1 MKSIKL
7 IIFMLVLGVVA
18 AACSNQPA
26 PTPTAAPA
34 AQEEKPTAAPAP
46 TEAPAAE
53 PTEAAAEEPTTAPA
67 PAEEPTNAPA
77 PAEAP
82 AAGEEAAPAMMIPE
96 PGPDD
101 AFGQSPWWPW
111 LSAHVGNETP
121 PATLTG
127 PVTLRG
133 EQAGGGANFLL
144 PGPRAL
150 DPTVFGTADNP
161 MGAEVPALVLGVP
174 PQMRADDGNGGQMTA
189 GPTPFGNKSV
199 AVPGSISLTLVDATA
214 TDGIG
219 SQDQVNM
226 VATFM
231 SPNGEDEYRVE
242 VTKAAP
248 FGMFNPTGGG
258 VVTNFIQHGV
268 TGWGTRLMPTL
279 YSYVSFWGM
288 GNIYKN
294 DELIAEGRP
303 VHGMQTEFV
312 RKAPYDLAFDNE
324 VNPNGSHFHLMI
336 PPVTPAGEPDPIPT
350 GFMLPNGAE
359 QPFFHVM
366 YPAIEW
372 SSEINGV
379 ATEQVDL
386 PYNELPASPE
396 MMALAQAEDAPYKQ
410 SPWWP
415 WLSAHAGNENPPQL
429 LTGPIEVA
437 LSQAEGGAANIL
449 LPGPRKLDPTEF
461 GTAENPKGADLP
473 PIVIGVPEEM
483 RAAAEDGA
491 LMTAGPT
498 PFSDNS
504 VTVEG
509 SFEATL
515 VDATAMDGART
526 QDTIDFHATFTS
538 PAGDVYEVIVP
549 KAAPHGWF
557 NPTGGGVVT
566 DFIQHGVTKW
576 GAMLMPTEY
585 SYASFW
591 GMGNILKNGELIAE
605 GRIVHGMLTEFVR
618 KAPYDLAFDNEIN
631 PNGTHFHLM
640 IPPVDPFG
648 NPNPVPTGWEL
659 PNGAEM
665 PFFHVMFPVVDA
677 SARPLGAMED
687 AGSAGSGETAAAP
700 EPVTVSETPSNDA
713 NIREIEIVAG
723 DLAFNTQNIEVQ
735 KGETVRFVAKSTD
748 IFHTFTAKASP
759 EATDLWFSLN
769 LFPDAEP
776 QTLEVTFNEAGE
788 YYFFCLPHESL
799 GMHGTITV
807 VDG

>member
-1 MKSIKL
+1 MKKLKL
-7 IIFMLVLGVVA
+7 IIFMIVLGFVVV
-18 AACSNQPA
+18 ACSNQPT
-26 PTPTAAPA
+26 PTPTAVPSTQEEFPTAAPA
-34 AQEEKPTAAPAP
+34 ATDVPATEEAAVEEAP
-46 TEAPAAE
+46 TEE
-53 PTEAAAEEPTTAPA
+53 PTAPA
-67 PAEEPTNAPA
+67 PVI
-77 PAEAP
+77 
-82 AAGEEAAPAMMIPE
+82 MIPE

-101 AFGQSPWWPW
+101 SFGKSPWWPW

-127 PVTLRG
+127 PITLHG
-133 EQAGGGANFLL
+133 EQAEGGVNFLL

-161 MGAEVPALVLGVP
+161 MGTELPAMVLGVP
-174 PQMRADDGNGGQMTA
+174 PQMRADDGNGGLMTA
-189 GPTPFGNKSV
+189 GPTPFGNDSA
-199 AVPGSISLTLVDATA
+199 AVLGSITLTLVDATA

-219 SQDQVNM
+219 SQDQVDM

-242 VTKAAP
+242 VKRAAP

-324 VNPNGSHFHLMI
+324 VDPDGVHFHLMI

-350 GFMLPNGAE
+350 GFILPNGAE

-366 YPAIEW
+366 FPTVQWTTEV
-372 SSEINGV
+372 NGV
-379 ATEQVDL
+379 NTEQIDL
-386 PYNELPASPE
+386 PFNELPASPE

-415 WLSAHAGNENPPQL
+415 WISAHAGNENPPQL
-429 LTGPIEVA
+429 LTGPIAVS
-437 LSQAEGGAANIL
+437 LSQAEGGAANVL
-449 LPGPRKLDPTEF
+449 LPGPRQLDPTVF
-461 GTAENPKGADLP
+461 GTADAPKGTDLP
-473 PIVIGVPEEM
+473 PIVLGVPEAM
-483 RAAAEDGA
+483 RTEGEDGG

-498 PFSDNS
+498 PFSNNF
-504 VTVEG
+504 VTVAG
-509 SFEATL
+509 SLEASF

-526 QDTIDFHATFTS
+526 QDTIDFRATFSS
-538 PAGDVYEVIVP
+538 PAGDEYEVIVP
-549 KAAPHGWF
+549 NAAPHGWF

-576 GAMLMPTEY
+576 GTMLMPTEY
-585 SYASFW
+585 SYVSFW
-591 GMGNILKNGELIAE
+591 GMGNILKNGEVIAE
-605 GRIVHGMLTEFVR
+605 GRLVHGMLTEFVR
-618 KAPYDLAFDNEIN
+618 KAPYDLAFDSEIS
-631 PNGTHFHLM
+631 PNSTHFHLM

-665 PFFHVMFPVVDA
+665 PFFHVMFPVVEA
-677 SARPLGAMED
+677 SATPLGATEEAAAAD
-687 AGSAGSGETAAAP
+687 SAGDAAAQDAI
-700 EPVTVSETPSNDA
+700 VVHETPSNDS

-723 DLAFNTQNIEVQ
+723 DLAFNVQNIEIQ
-735 KGETVRFVAKSTD
+735 KGETVRFIARSTD
-748 IFHTFTAKASP
+748 IFHTFTLKESTD
-759 EATDLWFSLN
+759 ATELLFNLN
-769 LFPDAEP
+769 LFPDADP
-776 QTLEVTFNEAGE
+776 QVVEVTFNEAGE
-788 YYFFCLPHESL
+788 FYFLCLPHESM
-799 GMHGTITV
+799 GMNGPVIVT
-807 VDG
+807 DG